1 MMGTHETD
9 GAQGEGGGA
18 RSSHSFHSS
27 RLLELRGVAYTYADA
42 PAVRDVSFS
51 VGERQLLALTGPNG
65 SGKSTLLKLIAR
77 VLAPQQGEVLYEET
91 PLAQWPA
98 KEYAQRVGYLPQDP
112 DPAFP
117 MRAIDVV
124 VSGRAPYLGRF
135 SWESLRDWEEAERA
149 LALCDAAHLR
159 DRYLDEMS
167 GGERKRVFLAR
178 VLAGT
183 PRLIV
188 LDEPLAALDLSHV
201 QQFSKLLR
209 DVVDQTGCTVL
220 FAAHDLNWAAAHSD
234 RMLVMQ
240 RGVLAVDA
248 TPAEVMR
255 ADVMRSFFGFDA
267 ETVTAG
273 GRTWIVPRALPQP

>member
-1 MMGTHETD
+1 MK
-9 GAQGEGGGA
+9 
-18 RSSHSFHSS
+18 
-27 RLLELRGVAYTYADA
+27 LEVRGVSYAYAGA
-42 PAVRDVSFS
+42 PAVRNVSFAA
-51 VGERQLLALTGPNG
+51 GERQLIALTGPNG
-65 SGKSTLLKLIAR
+65 SGKSTLLEIIAR
-77 VLAPQQGEVLYEET
+77 VLDPHAGSVLYEDT
-91 PLAQWPA
+91 PLPQWPA
-98 KEYAQRVGYLPQDP
+98 KEYAKRVGYLPQDP

-135 SWESLRDWEEAERA
+135 SWETPRDWEEAERA
-149 LALCDAAHLR
+149 LSLCDAAHLR

-183 PRLIV
+183 PRLII

-201 QQFSKLLR
+201 QQFSRLLR
-209 DVVDQTGCTVL
+209 DVVDQTGCTVI

-240 RGVLAVDA
+240 RGALALDA
-248 TPAEVMR
+248 PP
-255 ADVMRSFFGFDA
+255 ADVMRPEVMRDLFGLDA
-267 ETVTAG
+267 ETVVSG
-273 GRTWIVPRALPQP
+273 GRTWVVPAV

>member
-1 MMGTHETD
+1 MLD
-9 GAQGEGGGA
+9 
-18 RSSHSFHSS
+18 
-27 RLLELRGVAYTYADA
+27 LRNVSYAYGDVG
-42 PAVRDVSFS
+42 AVRDVTLHI
-51 VGERQLLALTGPNG
+51 GERQLLALTGPNG

-77 VLAPQQGEVLYEET
+77 VYTPQAGEVAFEGKLL
-91 PLAQWPA
+91 PQWHA
-98 KEYAQRVGYLPQDP
+98 KEYARRVGYLPQDP

-135 SWESLRDWEEAERA
+135 AWESERDWEESSRA
-149 LALCDAAHLR
+149 LALCDAAHLAN
-159 DRYLDEMS
+159 RYLDEMS

-183 PRLIV
+183 PRLTV

-201 QQFSKLLR
+201 QQFSRLLR
-209 DVVDQTGCTVL
+209 DVVDRTGCTVI

-240 RGVLAVDA
+240 NGALALDA
-248 TPAEVMR
+248 TPKEVMTPR
-255 ADVMRSFFGFDA
+255 VMEELFGFTA
-267 ETVTAG
+267 QTVNTG
-273 GRTWIVPRALPQP
+273 DQTWIVPSERRRPAG

>member
-1 MMGTHETD
+1 M
-9 GAQGEGGGA
+9 
-18 RSSHSFHSS
+18 S
-27 RLLELRGVAYTYADA
+27 LVELRDVSYAYADA
-42 PAVRDVSFS
+42 PALRDVSC
-51 VGERQLLALTGPNG
+51 VIRERQLVALTGPNG

-77 VLAPQQGEVLYEET
+77 VLEPRGGVVLYEDK
-91 PLAQWPA
+91 PLAEWTA
-98 KEYAQRVGYLPQDP
+98 KEYAKRVGYLPQEP

-135 SWESLRDWEEAERA
+135 SWETPRDFDEADRA
-149 LALCDAAHLR
+149 LALCDATHLR

-240 RGVLAVDA
+240 RGTLALDA
-248 TPAEVMR
+248 PPHEVMRAEVMR
-255 ADVMRSFFGFDA
+255 DLFGFEA
-267 ETVTAG
+267 ETITRG
-273 GRTWIVPRALPQP
+273 DRTWIVPSV

>member
-1 MMGTHETD
+1 MMLD
-9 GAQGEGGGA
+9 VRAVSYA
-18 RSSHSFHSS
+18 
-27 RLLELRGVAYTYADA
+27 YADA
-42 PAVRDVSFS
+42 PAVRDVSFA
-51 VGERQLLALTGPNG
+51 VGERQLVALTGPNG

-77 VLAPQQGEVLYEET
+77 VLEPHRGEVFYEDT

-98 KEYAQRVGYLPQDP
+98 KEYAKRVGYLPQDP
-112 DPAFP
+112 DPGFP

-135 SWESLRDWEEAERA
+135 SWESPHDFEHADRA

-183 PRLIV
+183 PQLIV
-188 LDEPLAALDLSHV
+188 LDEPFAALDLSHV

-209 DVVDQTGCTVL
+209 QVVDQTGCAVL

-240 RGVLAVDA
+240 RGALALDA
-248 TPAEVMR
+248 PPSDVMR
-255 ADVMRSFFGFDA
+255 ADVMRELFGFEA
-267 ETVTAG
+267 ETVAAG
-273 GRTWIVPRALPQP
+273 GRTWIVPRSSG

>member
-1 MMGTHETD
+1 VTLVEVR
-9 GAQGEGGGA
+9 GA
-18 RSSHSFHSS
+18 S
-27 RLLELRGVAYTYADA
+27 YTYADA
-42 PAVRDVSFS
+42 PAVRDVSCAL
-51 VGERQLLALTGPNG
+51 GERQLVALTGPNG

-77 VLAPQQGEVLYEET
+77 VLEPHSGAVLYEDK
-91 PLAQWPA
+91 PLAEWPA
-98 KEYAQRVGYLPQDP
+98 KEYAKRVGYLPQEP

-135 SWESLRDWEEAERA
+135 SWETPRDFEEADRA
-149 LALCDAAHLR
+149 LQLCDAAHLR

-209 DVVDQTGCTVL
+209 DVVDRTGCTVL

-240 RGVLAVDA
+240 RGTLALDA
-248 TPAEVMR
+248 PPAEVMR
-255 ADVMRSFFGFDA
+255 ADVMRDLFGFEA
-267 ETVTAG
+267 ETITRGA
-273 GRTWIVPRALPQP
+273 RTWIVPAV

>member
-1 MMGTHETD
+1 MLD
-9 GAQGEGGGA
+9 VRNVSYA
-18 RSSHSFHSS
+18 
-27 RLLELRGVAYTYADA
+27 YADVA
-42 PAVRDVSFS
+42 AVRNVSLQL
-51 VGERQLLALTGPNG
+51 GERQLIALTGPNG
-65 SGKSTLLKLIAR
+65 SGKSTLLKLLAR
-77 VLAPQQGEVLYEET
+77 VYTPDSGEVLFEGK

-98 KEYAQRVGYLPQDP
+98 KEYAQRAGYLPQDP

-117 MRAIDVV
+117 MRALDVV
-124 VSGRAPYLGRF
+124 VTGRAPFLGRF
-135 SWESLRDWEEAERA
+135 AWESGEDWSEARRA
-149 LALCDAAHLR
+149 LAVCDAAHLA

-201 QQFSKLLR
+201 QQFSQLLR
-209 DVVDQTGCTVL
+209 DIVDRTGCTVI

-240 RGVLAVDA
+240 QGTLALDA
-248 TPAEVMR
+248 APREVMR
-255 ADVMRSFFGFDA
+255 PAVIRDLFAFEGEAVER
-267 ETVTAG
+267 G
-273 GRTWIVPRALPQP
+273 GRVWIVPR

>member
-1 MMGTHETD
+1 MLD
-9 GAQGEGGGA
+9 
-18 RSSHSFHSS
+18 
-27 RLLELRGVAYTYADA
+27 LRDL
-42 PAVRDVSFS
+42 SFS
-51 VGERQLLALTGPNG
+51 YANSDALRNVTFSLGERQLVALTGPNG
-65 SGKSTLLKLIAR
+65 SGKSTLLKMIAR
-77 VLAPQQGEVLYEET
+77 VLEPHRGAIAFEERNVHD
-91 PLAQWPA
+91 WPA
-98 KEYAQRVGYLPQDP
+98 KEYAKRVGYLPQDP

-117 MRAIDVV
+117 MRAIEVV

-135 SWESLRDWEEAERA
+135 SWERAGDWEEAERA

-201 QQFSKLLR
+201 QQFSRLLR
-209 DVVDQTGCTVL
+209 DVVDRTGCTVL

-240 RGVLAVDA
+240 GGALALDA
-248 TPAEVMR
+248 PPSEVMT
-255 ADVMRSFFGFDA
+255 AAVMRTLFGFDA
-267 ETVTAG
+267 ETVVTGA
-273 GRTWIVPRALPQP
+273 RTWIVPRA